1 MKHFSKGF
9 LKDVALL
16 LLVTIIAGSGC
27 SSAVAYA
34 VDTYFGDT
42 LSGLVG
48 EYGEY
53 QLLLHV
59 RQEAK
64 DAARTQ
70 LEKLLEKE
78 FPGAKLKE
86 GIAIAGIANFFI
98 ALPQKAITKK
108 VFSSLGKYFNDLPG
122 QSGYTVLL
130 EPTVVVEG
138 VQGNIYGQLIE
149 KIERLDHVRF
159 AFRQGGQIYV
169 LLTKPEYSQQVTGEI
184 NEILAE
190 NQILELRFPRGYKVD
205 PKALGD
211 QLAKALSL
219 E

>member
-16 LLVTIIAGSGC
+16 LLVTIIAGSGF

-78 FPGAKLKE
+78 FPGAKLKA

-108 VFSSLGKYFNDLPG
+108 VFSSLG
-122 QSGYTVLL
+122 
-130 EPTVVVEG
+130 
-138 VQGNIYGQLIE
+138 
-149 KIERLDHVRF
+149 
-159 AFRQGGQIYV
+159 
-169 LLTKPEYSQQVTGEI
+169 
-184 NEILAE
+184 
-190 NQILELRFPRGYKVD
+190 
-205 PKALGD
+205 
-211 QLAKALSL
+211 
-219 E
+219 